1 MITLYKKGSSDKMKV
16 WSIELK
22 DGNEITYSGYH
33 NGKMKATSK
42 KVTGNAE
49 KKMETKVLKKK
60 REGYLESLEEA
71 ENSGPTLSGM
81 QAMSMT
87 LDEAKR
93 FVDLRRNQKLNT
105 LVDYKMNGVRGTYFR
120 ELDIIQSKGNKTYD
134 VPHIH
139 ESLRNFCDDNGF
151 AMLDFEFYCHGMK
164 VNEIASLVKN
174 KAKDQ
179 TSLVAFI
186 FDGLNGLGDLT
197 PAVERRRQI
206 ASALPGRYPYLSK
219 CISYT
224 INASMDL
231 ENLFTEALNS
241 DHEGLVLRIPE
252 LPYDWDNKGR
262 RSEVMVKVKPL
273 YSDEFQVVG
282 HSYEKRKVNGKWY
295 DLILYTCVTEDGTQ
309 FTVTPEGDFESRCVD
324 ATPKGAWY
332 TVEYRELTVNGIP
345 FHAVGKGFR
354 IEEDLDNDL
363 VQV

>member
-1 MITLYKKGSSDKMKV
+1 MITLYKKGSNDKMKV
-16 WSIELK
+16 FFIK
-22 DGNEITYSGYH
+22 QKTAYEITYFGYH
-33 NGKMKATSK
+33 NGKVKATSK
-42 KVTGNAE
+42 KVTGDAE
-49 KKMETKVLKKK
+49 KKMSTKVLKKK

-71 ENSGPTLSGM
+71 EIAGPALSGM

-93 FVDLRRNQKLNT
+93 FVDLRRNQKLST
-105 LVDYKMNGVRGTYFR
+105 MVDYKMNGVRGTYFR
-120 ELDIIQSKGNKTYD
+120 ELDIIRSKGNKTYD

-139 ESLRNFCDDNGF
+139 ESLRNFCDDKGF

-179 TSLVAFI
+179 TPLVAYI
-186 FDGLNGLGDLT
+186 FDGLKELGDLT
-197 PAVERRRQI
+197 PAVERRGQI
-206 ASALPGRYPYLSK
+206 SSSNYPYLSQ

-224 INASMDL
+224 VNSSMNL

-241 DHEGLVLRIPE
+241 GFEGLVLRIPE

-262 RSEVMVKVKPL
+262 RSEVMIKVKPL
-273 YSDEFQVVG
+273 YSAEFQVVG

-309 FTVTPEGDFESRCVD
+309 FTVTPEGDFESRCVEPPPD
-324 ATPKGAWY
+324 GSWY

-354 IEEDLDNDL
+354 IEEDLDG
-363 VQV
+363 